1 MIWTALSGLQK
12 QTSLVSLDESRQF
25 FPLETMHGGCSWLL
39 VFLLFNFFFFFSKS
53 PLNSVAFFFPERD
66 WYILSVNYNP
76 LSSNILKKNN
86 RTILSNSQLTSCRMM
101 NLKIIN
107 FIKKSKK
114 IVIKK
119 IKIKLKIK
127 GHLTFLD
134 RRFQLKRIL
143 NFTKTQI
150 IIIIIIIKRLNSILL
165 FFLLFITFIHKYSL
179 LVYVAHALSWV
190 WIQGV
195 NNVIASFFFNIS
207 HNLIMYKDNPFEPLF
222 E

>member
-1 MIWTALSGLQK
+1 
-12 QTSLVSLDESRQF
+12 
-25 FPLETMHGGCSWLL
+25 
-39 VFLLFNFFFFFSKS
+39 
-53 PLNSVAFFFPERD
+53 
-66 WYILSVNYNP
+66 
-76 LSSNILKKNN
+76 
-86 RTILSNSQLTSCRMM
+86 MM

-150 IIIIIIIKRLNSILL
+150 IIIIIIIIKRLNSILL
-165 FFLLFITFIHKYSL
+165 FLLLFITFIHKYSL
-179 LVYVAHALSWV
+179 LVYVAHALS
-190 WIQGV
+190 
-195 NNVIASFFFNIS
+195 
-207 HNLIMYKDNPFEPLF
+207 
-222 E
+222 

>member
-1 MIWTALSGLQK
+1 
-12 QTSLVSLDESRQF
+12 
-25 FPLETMHGGCSWLL
+25 
-39 VFLLFNFFFFFSKS
+39 
-53 PLNSVAFFFPERD
+53 
-66 WYILSVNYNP
+66 
-76 LSSNILKKNN
+76 
-86 RTILSNSQLTSCRMM
+86 MM

-150 IIIIIIIKRLNSILL
+150 IIIIIKRLNSILL

-179 LVYVAHALSWV
+179 LVYVAHALS
-190 WIQGV
+190 
-195 NNVIASFFFNIS
+195 
-207 HNLIMYKDNPFEPLF
+207 
-222 E
+222 